1 MKTTPSLFL
10 TLTLLAA
17 AHAAPAT
24 TTASKPIV
32 VRAAPVEYSSAALPV
47 RASGLLAR
55 RTEAGLSF
63 KTSGIIES
71 VVVRAGDTVAADQ
84 LLARLQPDEI
94 EAQVAQARSVVQKA
108 RRDFARTEK
117 LQAGSVAT
125 VENLQDVRTAVE
137 LAEAQ
142 LRVAEFNRRH
152 SVIRAPAGG
161 RILRR
166 LAEPNE
172 LVAAGRPILEF
183 AADSDG
189 WIVRAGLPDRDLA
202 RLRIGDRAE
211 VNCAAGTPAVPGRI
225 VQIAGGTDLATRTTE
240 IEIALD
246 AEPPLARS
254 GSVATATLLPADV
267 PERPVVPLGALIE
280 GDGASASLFV
290 LEPGATTARRVV
302 VEVEALLG
310 AQAYLRTAL
319 PRGARLVVAGGEYLR
334 DGAVVSVTP

>member
-10 TLTLLAA
+10 SLALLAA
-17 AHAAPAT
+17 TQAAPAT
-24 TTASKPIV
+24 GTASKPIL
-32 VRAAPVEYSSAALPV
+32 VRAAPVEYSRAALPV
-47 RASGLLAR
+47 RASGVLAR

-63 KTSGIIES
+63 KTAGIIES
-71 VVVRAGDTVAADQ
+71 VGVRAGDTVVADQ

-94 EAQVAQARSVVQKA
+94 EAQVAQAQSMVQKA
-108 RRDFARTEK
+108 RRDLARTEK
-117 LQAGSVAT
+117 LQAGAVAT
-125 VENLQDVRTAVE
+125 LENLQDVRTAVE

-152 SVIRAPAGG
+152 SVIRAPAAG

-189 WIVRAGLPDRDLA
+189 WIVRAGLPDRDIA
-202 RLRIGDRAE
+202 RLKIGDQAE
-211 VNCAAGTPAVPGRI
+211 ISCGAGMSAVPGRI
-225 VQIAGGTDLATRTTE
+225 VQIAAGTDLATRTTE
-240 IEIALD
+240 VEIALD

-254 GSVATATLLPADV
+254 GSIATATLRPADV
-267 PERPVVPLGALIE
+267 PERPIVPVEALIE
-280 GDGASASLFV
+280 GDGGSASLFV

-334 DGAVVSVTP
+334 DGTVVSLTP